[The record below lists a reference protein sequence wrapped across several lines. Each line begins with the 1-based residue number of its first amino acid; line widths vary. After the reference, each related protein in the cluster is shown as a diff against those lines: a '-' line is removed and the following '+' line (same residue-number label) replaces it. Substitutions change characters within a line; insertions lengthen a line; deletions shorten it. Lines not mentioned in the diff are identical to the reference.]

1 MRRHGFAYALLM
13 LAALGCACGRGFNP
27 KRGAASNV
35 SSPEPPTVIKVAPGS
50 LVSEYKEDPAAAD
63 QKYQG
68 KTLQVLGKAR
78 GPYKDQNRVEIGE
91 SNNYVVCQYDE
102 AREYSFSE
110 IKPGL
115 LAEVRGVSRGLKS
128 GAIYTYVLLEDCR
141 LVWNETHTKTMEP
154 GKFPKR
160 SS

>member
-13 LAALGCACGRGFNP
+13 VAALGCTCGRGFNAERTAP
-27 KRGAASNV
+27 SKV
-35 SSPEPPTVIKVAPGS
+35 SSPAPSTVIKVAPGS
-50 LVSEYKEDPAAAD
+50 LVSEYKEDAAAAD

-78 GPYKDQNRVEIGE
+78 GPYKDQNHVQIGE

-102 AREYSFSE
+102 AREHSFAG

-115 LAEVRGVSRGLKS
+115 LAEVRGVSRGLRS
-128 GAIYTYVLLEDCR
+128 GARYTYVLLEDCQ
-141 LVWNETHTKTMEP
+141 LVWNESHTKTMEP